1 MTGNGGTRRMY
12 EARGGGF
19 EAYLPLLDVF
29 LAGVAL
35 ALAGL
40 SAGSSQGS
48 GLGAAA
54 CVLAALN
61 ASIGLRRA
69 SGNGVRLRAPLIL
82 AVRAVLGTVLL
93 VWAVSLLGQGWPSVA
108 PLAGLEALPLL
119 GGALTLAMLGKAAL
133 ARPASDPVAPA
144 TANGDGPV
152 SLESPPRVSVVIPA
166 LNEAENLRHVLPRLP
181 QGLHEVILVDG
192 HSTDGTSQVAV
203 EEYPSIRIVA
213 QSGRG
218 KGDAFQ
224 AGFAAVTGEIIV
236 MLDADGSAD
245 PAEIPRFVDCLIRG
259 ADFAKGSRYIEGGG
273 SADLTMI
280 RQLGNWALSRT
291 ANLLYGT
298 RYTDLCYGYNAFW
311 VQCLPY
317 LSVDV
322 AGFEVETLLNVRVA
336 KAGLQ
341 VAEVPSFEAERIHG
355 DSHLRTFRDGFRVL
369 RTMVRELPLIS
380 ATRGAAQNVRRRA
393 MQPDQEAAQE
403 QAA

>member
-1 MTGNGGTRRMY
+1 MTGNVGTQRMY
-12 EARGGGF
+12 EGRVGSGQ
-19 EAYLPLLDVF
+19 AYLPLLDLF

-54 CVLAALN
+54 CILAALN
-61 ASIGLRRA
+61 ASIGLRDA

-82 AVRAVLGTVLL
+82 TVRAVLGTVLL
-93 VWAVSLLGQGWPSVA
+93 AWVVSLLGQGCPRLA
-108 PLAGLEALPLL
+108 CLAGWEALPLL
-119 GGALTLAMLGKAAL
+119 GGALTLGMLARAAL
-133 ARPASDPVAPA
+133 ARPASDPVAP
-144 TANGDGPV
+144 TANGHGPV

-166 LNEAENLRHVLPRLP
+166 LNEANNLRHVLPRLP

-192 HSTDGTSQVAV
+192 HSTDGTTRVAV
-203 EEYPSIRIVA
+203 EECPSIRIVT

-224 AGFAAVTGEIIV
+224 AGFSAVTGDIIV

-245 PAEIPRFVDCLIRG
+245 PAEIPYFVDCLIGG

-273 SADLTMI
+273 SADLTMV
-280 RQLGNWALSRT
+280 RQVGNWALSRT

-380 ATRGAAQNVRRRA
+380 ATRVAAQDVRRRA
-393 MQPDQEAAQE
+393 MRPAQELAQE